1 MFDKFRKYYKIKGVE
16 GVPST
21 LYCNQFATRIILL
34 SIIRKNRM
42 INNQSVRDLN
52 IVVIKPR
59 LSPFIGE
66 KLFNKQ
72 KLLFFCYNILHM
84 FACIN

>member
-1 MFDKFRKYYKIKGVE
+1 MFDKFRKYCKIKGVE

-21 LYCNQFATRIILL
+21 LYCNQFATEVAFFKGIAKNII
-34 SIIRKNRM
+34 
-42 INNQSVRDLN
+42 INNQEVKNLN